1 MADEKV
7 KEVVE
12 DVKEAAEEVAEEVAE
27 TIEEVEEKVKEKV
40 EEAEEAVEEAA
51 EEVEAEIK
59 EDVAEEETKEEATEE
74 AKEAPAEE
82 SSEDAEETVDDEDA
96 AEESEEEP
104 AEEKVE
110 KVPVK
115 THELIKDIE
124 ESQKKEVADFKVGDT
139 IVVSAKIVEGNRER
153 IQKFE
158 GLVIK
163 KQGGGNRTTFT
174 VRKDSNGVGVEK
186 TWPLYSPTIAKIEV
200 TREGKVRRAKLN
212 YIKDRVGK
220 AAKVKRVVK

>member
-7 KEVVE
+7 KEVAEEVKE
-12 DVKEAAEEVAEEVAE
+12 DLQEAAEEVAEAVEE
-27 TIEEVEEKVKEKV
+27 TVEEVKEAV
-40 EEAEEAVEEAA
+40 EEAVETVDEAAEEAEEEIEEAVEEDAA
-51 EEVEAEIK
+51 EEA
-59 EDVAEEETKEEATEE
+59 EATEE
-74 AKEAPAEE
+74 TEE
-82 SSEDAEETVDDEDA
+82 A
-96 AEESEEEP
+96 AEESEEAEETP
-104 AEEKVE
+104 AEEPKKE

-200 TREGKVRRAKLN
+200 VREGKVRRAKLN
-212 YIKDRVGK
+212 YIKARVGK
-220 AAKVKRVVK
+220 AAKVKELVK

>member
-12 DVKEAAEEVAEEVAE
+12 EVKETVEEAAEEVAEA
-27 TIEEVEEKVKEKV
+27 IEEVEEEVKEKV
-40 EEAEEAVEEAA
+40 EEAVEAVDEAA
-51 EEVEAEIK
+51 EEAEEAVTE
-59 EDVAEEETKEEATEE
+59 EAPAEEEASAEEATEETEEAPAEDAEEATEE
-74 AKEAPAEE
+74 ASEE
-82 SSEDAEETVDDEDA
+82 NEEA
-96 AEESEEEP
+96 AEEEP
-104 AEEKVE
+104 KQE
-110 KVPVK
+110 KVPYK

-153 IQKFE
+153 VQKFE

-200 TREGKVRRAKLN
+200 VREGKVRRAKLT
-212 YIKDRVGK
+212 YIKERVGK
-220 AAKVKRVVK
+220 AAKVKELVK

>member
-12 DVKEAAEEVAEEVAE
+12 EVKEATEDVAEEVAE
-27 TIEEVEEKVKEKV
+27 TIEEVEEEVKEKV
-40 EEAEEAVEEAA
+40 EEAAEAVDEAA
-51 EEVEAEIK
+51 EEVVDEPVEEVEEAE
-59 EDVAEEETKEEATEE
+59 EAPAEEAEEATEE
-74 AKEAPAEE
+74 TEAEE
-82 SSEDAEETVDDEDA
+82 A
-96 AEESEEEP
+96 EEEP
-104 AEEKVE
+104 AVE

-124 ESQKKEVADFKVGDT
+124 ESQKKDVADFKVGDT

-174 VRKDSNGVGVEK
+174 VRKDSNCVGVEK

-200 TREGKVRRAKLN
+200 TREGRVRRAKLN
-212 YIKDRVGK
+212 YIKKRVGK
-220 AAKVKRVVK
+220 SAKVKELVK

>member
-12 DVKEAAEEVAEEVAE
+12 EVKEAAEDVAEEVAE
-27 TIEEVEEKVKEKV
+27 TIEEVEEEVKEKV
-40 EEAEEAVEEAA
+40 EEAAEAVEEVAEEVVDEPVEETPAEETGEAEETPAEETEEVAA
-51 EEVEAEIK
+51 EETS
-59 EDVAEEETKEEATEE
+59 D
-74 AKEAPAEE
+74 
-82 SSEDAEETVDDEDA
+82 DAEETTEEDK
-96 AEESEEEP
+96 EP
-104 AEEKVE
+104 AVE

-124 ESQKKEVADFKVGDT
+124 ESQKKEVADFNVGDT

-200 TREGKVRRAKLN
+200 VREGRVRRAKLN
-212 YIKDRVGK
+212 YIKERVGK

>member
-7 KEVVE
+7 KEVAEEVKE
-12 DVKEAAEEVAEEVAE
+12 DLAEAAEEVAEAVEE
-27 TIEEVEEKVKEKV
+27 TVEEVKEAV
-40 EEAEEAVEEAA
+40 EEAVEAVDETAEEAEEEIEEAVEEDAA
-51 EEVEAEIK
+51 EE
-59 EDVAEEETKEEATEE
+59 TEATEE
-74 AKEAPAEE
+74 TEE
-82 SSEDAEETVDDEDA
+82 A
-96 AEESEEEP
+96 AEESEETEEAP
-104 AEEKVE
+104 AEEPKKE

-200 TREGKVRRAKLN
+200 VREGKVRRAKLN
-212 YIKDRVGK
+212 YIKARVGK
-220 AAKVKRVVK
+220 AAKVKELVK

>member
-12 DVKEAAEEVAEEVAE
+12 EVKEAAEDVAEEVAE
-27 TIEEVEEKVKEKV
+27 TIEEVEEEVKEKV
-40 EEAEEAVEEAA
+40 EEAAEAVDEAA
-51 EEVEAEIK
+51 EEVVDEPAEEAE
-59 EDVAEEETKEEATEE
+59 EAEEAPAEEATEDAEEATEE
-74 AKEAPAEE
+74 AEEA
-82 SSEDAEETVDDEDA
+82 
-96 AEESEEEP
+96 EEEP
-104 AEEKVE
+104 AVE

-124 ESQKKEVADFKVGDT
+124 ESQKKDVADFKVGDT

-212 YIKDRVGK
+212 YIKKRVGK
-220 AAKVKRVVK
+220 AAKVRELVK

>member
-7 KEVVE
+7 KEVAEEVKE
-12 DVKEAAEEVAEEVAE
+12 DVAEAAEEVAEAVEE
-27 TIEEVEEKVKEKV
+27 TVEEVKEAV
-40 EEAEEAVEEAA
+40 EEAVEKVDEAA
-51 EEVEAEIK
+51 EEVEEEVTEEVAEETK
-59 EDVAEEETKEEATEE
+59 EAAEEETEEAEEAAEETAEETEETTEETEE
-74 AKEAPAEE
+74 AEEA
-82 SSEDAEETVDDEDA
+82 
-96 AEESEEEP
+96 P

-139 IVVSAKIVEGNRER
+139 IVVSAKITEGNRER

-186 TWPLYSPTIAKIEV
+186 TWPLYSPTIAKIQV
-200 TREGKVRRAKLN
+200 VREGRVRRAKLT
-212 YIKDRVGK
+212 YIKERVGK
-220 AAKVKRVVK
+220 AAKVKELVK